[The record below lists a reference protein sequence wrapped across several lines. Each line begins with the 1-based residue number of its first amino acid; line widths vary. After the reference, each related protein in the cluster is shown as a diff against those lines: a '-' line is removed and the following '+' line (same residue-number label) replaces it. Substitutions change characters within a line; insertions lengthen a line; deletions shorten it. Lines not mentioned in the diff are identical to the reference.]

1 MLSSGN
7 AISAAEVYST
17 NDNPVTIR
25 LTLEDGRTAYLYSK
39 ADGTVFGRM
48 DS

>member
-1 MLSSGN
+1 MLSSRN

-25 LTLEDGRTAYLYSK
+25 LTLKDGRTAYLYSK

>member
-25 LTLEDGRTAYLYSK
+25 LTLEDGRTAYLYTK
-39 ADGTVFGRM
+39 TDGTAFGRV